1 MIQSGLL
8 LIDKPEGPSSF
19 DEIRTL
25 RKNLRIKKMGH
36 AGTLD
41 PLASGLMIIA
51 VGQATKLLPYLP
63 TDRKEYEFTI
73 QFGETRTTGDRE
85 GEVLEEGFSIPCE
98 EDLLALLSRFR
109 GEIEQVP
116 PAFSAIKI
124 DGKRAYELARK
135 GKEVAMKSRTVS
147 IYSLE
152 LLSYDGAVGAA
163 QMVVQ
168 CSAGTYVRSLAR
180 DIATGLGSGAY
191 ASRIHR
197 TKVGVFSLEDATPAV
212 AVQSVDALVDP
223 GSVMTEWKP
232 LTLEGRELTLFKN
245 GNAVPLSISCEEGD
259 LLWVC
264 DPNKTPVALASCKS
278 GTAAPVRVFPS
289 W

>member
-8 LIDKPEGPSSF
+8 LINKPEGPSSF
-19 DEIRTL
+19 DEIRQL
-25 RKNLRIKKMGH
+25 RKNVRIKKMGH

-63 TDRKEYEFTI
+63 TDIKEYEFTV

-85 GEVLEEGFSIPCE
+85 GDVLESGFSFPVAE
-98 EDLLALLSRFR
+98 ALTSVLDSFR
-109 GEIEQVP
+109 GRIKQVP
-116 PAFSAIKI
+116 PAYSAIKI
-124 DGKRAYELARK
+124 DGKRAYELARE
-135 GKEVAMKSRTVS
+135 GKEVEMKSREVT

-152 LLSYDGAVGAA
+152 LLEFDEKSGAA
-163 QMVVQ
+163 QMRVQ

-180 DIATGLGSGAY
+180 DIAVALDSGAY

-197 TKVGVFSLEDATPAV
+197 TKVGVFSLEDAV
-212 AVQSVDALVDP
+212 AADDVKDVDALINP
-223 GSVMTEWKP
+223 GSIMKEWLPVEIHGKS
-232 LTLEGRELTLFKN
+232 LTLLQN
-245 GNAVPLSISCEEGD
+245 GNAVSAPEGTPEGA
-259 LLWVC
+259 LLWVFA
-264 DPNKTPVALASCKS
+264 DQQRPIALAECQRGSIK
-278 GTAAPVRVFPS
+278 PLRVFPS